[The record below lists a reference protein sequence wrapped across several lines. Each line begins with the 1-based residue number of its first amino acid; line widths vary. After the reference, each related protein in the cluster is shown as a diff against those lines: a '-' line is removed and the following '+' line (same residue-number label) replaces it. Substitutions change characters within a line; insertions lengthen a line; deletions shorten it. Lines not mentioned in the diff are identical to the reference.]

1 MQWSDRLSGPVRSQV
16 DDRGGDVARRLL
28 QVRLQVRPANN
39 AFACVQIDQDEW
51 PVIEG
56 PTLDTIGRFNG
67 TSTGLTRMPKG
78 VVNNGAGIFVIYA
91 AALPAWSQRGRFI
104 SHGQHQTLRSK
115 NGTVSHGVKIRLKGH
130 GTESAAFACLTD
142 ARVGRKPQK
151 RLSAKVPTPNPFIRL
166 RRA

>member
-1 MQWSDRLSGPVRSQV
+1 M
-16 DDRGGDVARRLL
+16 
-28 QVRLQVRPANN
+28 
-39 AFACVQIDQDEW
+39 
-51 PVIEG
+51 IEG